1 MAFKRILTA
10 ATAAALIFS
19 PATAVAAR
27 AASPAPIGAQ
37 QLVPADETID
47 EGSELR
53 RTGFIIPLVGIVLVV
68 LAVLL
73 LTKNDDKDPVSP

>member
-1 MAFKRILTA
+1 MAFKRILTT

-19 PATAVAAR
+19 PTIAVAAR
-27 AASPAPIGAQ
+27 AASPAPAQ
-37 QLVPADETID
+37 QVAPAAETID

-53 RTGFIIPLVGIVLVV
+53 RTGFIIPLAGLILIV

-73 LTKNDDKDPVSP
+73 LTKKDNDPVSP